1 MTDIAKPPTSGA
13 GGDGGTEPPAMKASA
28 QKDIAGATT
37 LKRNTLTLPEVLA
50 QSVANAA
57 PSAAMALL
65 PLLVFLN
72 AGNGSWFAFVI
83 AVITMVMVGYCA
95 AQFAKRINS
104 AGSFYVWI
112 TRAFGPGAGHTA
124 GWALQLGYLAT
135 GVATVYG
142 FAIFGGDLLHR
153 LVPAIDATSPA
164 TLIVLFAIDTLLA
177 VSVAIYDINLS
188 ARTSLTLEAISI
200 LAILTLCVSIW
211 VVRGPIDTKQL
222 TFSGVVPGGVI
233 IGVVLA
239 IFAFV
244 GFESAG
250 SLGMEA
256 KNPYKNVGR
265 AIVVSAAFVGTLY
278 VLVSYSQTLGFQ
290 PTNGGYAKS
299 EAPMPD
305 LADLIGA
312 PILATV
318 ISAGITIS
326 VFACTLACINA
337 SARIALTM
345 AHDGMGVP
353 ALTRTHARRKTPN
366 VAIWVMAV
374 PMFLVPLITTVMG
387 KSPIDG
393 TGWAGTL
400 ATFGFMLAYAMVSIG
415 APIFLRRIGESSVP
429 VWIVGV
435 IGLVAMVVVF
445 YSSWLP
451 TTLNWILPFPPLEG
465 VYAYL
470 PYVFFA
476 WTAIGLAWFFIVR
489 AQKPEVARALGSR
502 YETVEEHAAT
512 AG

>member
-1 MTDIAKPPTSGA
+1 MTDVVQPPTSDT
-13 GGDGGTEPPAMKASA
+13 GGDGPPVMKASP

-83 AVITMVMVGYCA
+83 AVILMVCVGYCA
-95 AQFAKRINS
+95 SQFAKRINS
-104 AGSFYVWI
+104 AGSFYVWL
-112 TRAFGPGAGHTA
+112 TRAFGPAAGHTA
-124 GWALQLGYLAT
+124 GWALQLGYIAT
-135 GVATVYG
+135 GVATVFG
-142 FAIFGGDLLHR
+142 FGIFGGDVLHR
-153 LVPAIDATSPA
+153 IIPAIDALNPV
-164 TLIVLFAIDTLLA
+164 TLIVLFAVDTALA
-177 VSVAIYDINLS
+177 IGVAIYDINLS

-200 LAILTLCVSIW
+200 GAIIVLCVAIW
-211 VVRGPIDTKQL
+211 VVRGPVDTKQL
-222 TFSGVVPGGVI
+222 SFSGVVPGGVI
-233 IGVVLA
+233 IGIVLA

-265 AIVVSAAFVGTLY
+265 AIVISAAFVGTLY
-278 VLVSYSQTLGFQ
+278 VFVSYSQTLGFQ

-299 EAPMPD
+299 AAPMPD

-312 PILATV
+312 PILALI
-318 ISAGITIS
+318 ISIGITIS

-337 SARIALTM
+337 SARIAMTM

-353 ALTRTHARRKTPN
+353 ALTRTHTTRKTPN
-366 VAIWVMAV
+366 VAIWVVAV
-374 PMFLVPLITTVMG
+374 PMFLIPLLTIVVG
-387 KSPIDG
+387 QSPIDG
-393 TGWAGTL
+393 TGWSGTL

-415 APIFLRRIGESSVP
+415 APIFLRKINQSSVP

-451 TTLNWILPFPPLEG
+451 TTLNWILPFPPLTG
-465 VYAYL
+465 VYAIL
-470 PYVFFA
+470 PYLFFI
-476 WTAIGLAWFFIVR
+476 WTAIGLAWYFIVR
-489 AQKPEVARALGSR
+489 SRSPHIAAALGSR
-502 YETVEEHAAT
+502 YETAEEHAAS